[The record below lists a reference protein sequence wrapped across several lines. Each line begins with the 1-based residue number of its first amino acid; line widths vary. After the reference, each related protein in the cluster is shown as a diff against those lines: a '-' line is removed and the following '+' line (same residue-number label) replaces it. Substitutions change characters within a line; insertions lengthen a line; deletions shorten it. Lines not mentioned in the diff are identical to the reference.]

1 MKRSEVA
8 ILILIVSGAGLVT
21 YFVFNS
27 LLSGLKVKP
36 LDVDVATPIS
46 AEITD
51 MDLLKKSVF
60 VEGAYNPTIKV
71 KIGDQANQQPFNA
84 SAQ

>member
-8 ILILIVSGAGLVT
+8 MLILIVSGAGLVT

-46 AEITD
+46 SEITD

-71 KIGDQANQQPFNA
+71 KIGDQANQQPFN
-84 SAQ
+84 STAQ